1 MLRRLQIPLRIMKLI
16 GTIEA
21 FDKDIK
27 DDTVDVE
34 NDILNTL

>member
-1 MLRRLQIPLRIMKLI
+1 MKLI